1 MLGGLRATVE
11 AVQDYKVTT
20 FEVGNLMSVM
30 MIAVIMAVVMATLEK
45 VGMEATEVQMY
56 QQRHE

>member
-1 MLGGLRATVE
+1 MLGGMRAITE
-11 AVQDYKVTT
+11 AVQDYRVTT

-45 VGMEATEVQMY
+45 VGTEATEVRLY
-56 QQRHE
+56 